1 MVVSLLGLSLN
12 ITVFITLS
20 MEEFKKDR
28 FYIAVDAVVF
38 TILDKELKI
47 LLIKRKND
55 PSKGRYALPGGFA
68 ELDENLEDAAR
79 RELEEETGVK
89 NIFLKKLHAFGDVGR
104 DLRGR
109 VITIPFLALID
120 GDKIKLNSTSD
131 AELARWYPID
141 RLPEL
146 AFDHKKI
153 IDDALQHLRF
163 EMQNTNIAFQM
174 MPEKF
179 TLTELQQ
186 AHEIVLDKK
195 IDKRNFRK
203 KIGELGILKGLTET
217 KMEGAHRPAKLYSFK
232 SKTYK
237 ML

>member
-1 MVVSLLGLSLN
+1 
-12 ITVFITLS
+12 
-20 MEEFKKDR
+20 MEELKKDR
-28 FYIAVDAVVF
+28 FYIAVDAVIF

-55 PSKGRYALPGGFA
+55 PFKGRYALPGGFV

-104 DLRGR
+104 DPRGR

-120 GDKIKLNSTSD
+120 GDKIKFHSTSD
-131 AELARWYPID
+131 AELARWHSVYD
-141 RLPEL
+141 LPDL

-153 IDDALQHLRF
+153 IEDALQHLRF

-195 IDKRNFRK
+195 TDKRNFRK
-203 KIGELGILKGLTET
+203 KISELGILKGLPET
-217 KMEGAHRPAKLYSFK
+217 KMEGAHRPAKIYSFK
-232 SKTYK
+232 LKGYR